1 MVNINEYLLKYYF
14 ILYYFIYSFFG
25 HFLHCA
31 FIPDLGSHGWFI
43 IILWPDV
50 NLLRLPQLLNEW
62 GAIALVCCSKKS
74 MHRNWVLLLLPP
86 EQTLINNHPKNLCAF
101 VSVSLC
107 VCVLVHVHV
116 CGQAL
121 RPHEERWGTSDRV
134 SLISIEC
141 IHEFAPVLFLF
152 I

>member
-1 MVNINEYLLKYYF
+1 MSWSTSMNIYKYYF

-74 MHRNWVLLLLPP
+74 MHRNGVLPLLSP

-101 VSVSLC
+101 VSVNLC

-116 CGQAL
+116 RVCMCVGRL
-121 RPHEERWGTSDRV
+121 WDLMKRDEEPQTELVWLV
-134 SLISIEC
+134 
-141 IHEFAPVLFLF
+141 
-152 I
+152 